1 MSESNNHKIAEI
13 NINGEKY
20 KVSVYLS
27 INDTISVLD
36 YCKDNDYDID
46 NDLCRAVISKIISNH
61 IIENQ
66 SMITIEE
73 IKEDTFAI
81 STYVNLLINENA
93 DLNAAYNKLQDEEN
107 ICIRFVKA
115 VYDMSQNMTANVMHS
130 IGDSIKSIQAVL
142 PPIKDIAYNMQSILK
157 PIFDFTNQIGE
168 MIANISNTF
177 NSFFEGIQ
185 FPTIS
190 DERKK
195 ELGEIYAL
203 WGEYGWTMIPDLE
216 FCYLEDSPA
225 TQKYANKLALNYC
238 DAETITNL
246 FNITKTLN
254 GVKAKD
260 YEEAI
265 ECLEEIK
272 EKEVNEE
279 LEIQLEIE
287 EIITEEE
294 TEIAVDVS
302 ADAEAPATMTD
313 QVRSWVVAN
322 GQTLR
327 EVLQSWCDK
336 EGWDLV
342 WTTSREYPIEASAVF
357 KGRFVDVA
365 SALVRNF
372 GRATPVPYAKF
383 YKGNRVLVVSTVDE

>member
-27 INDTISVLD
+27 VNDTISVLD

-81 STYVNLLINENA
+81 GTYVNLLINENV

-107 ICIRFVKA
+107 ICLRFVKA

-260 YEEAI
+260 YEEAVFNFKNKKYKSCAMILLSLIDAKLIRMQRKEDRNKGRRSTGFSAIKNI
-265 ECLEEIK
+265 EKRIDAEENIEKKLLLFLLYKNLFACLKEIFANGDDFK
-272 EKEVNEE
+272 TQPILANRNFVYHGMLHRSVYKRDC
-279 LEIQLEIE
+279 IQLFLLYYNFLMFFEMI
-287 EIITEEE
+287 
-294 TEIAVDVS
+294 VD
-302 ADAEAPATMTD
+302 
-313 QVRSWVVAN
+313 
-322 GQTLR
+322 
-327 EVLQSWCDK
+327 
-336 EGWDLV
+336 
-342 WTTSREYPIEASAVF
+342 
-357 KGRFVDVA
+357 
-365 SALVRNF
+365 
-372 GRATPVPYAKF
+372 
-383 YKGNRVLVVSTVDE
+383 